1 MASEKLYRN
10 TLRQYTGFKNCGPLL
25 RTNSYIEHAWIG
37 TESWGFFL
45 EIPVAFRARKA
56 MPYFVQDQSF
66 NSFDND
72 AIKISVNDAK
82 YTHYELGTVLL
93 FNKF

>member
-1 MASEKLYRN
+1 MPSKVLFVAKKKR
-10 TLRQYTGFKNCGPLL
+10 RP
-25 RTNSYIEHAWIG
+25 R
-37 TESWGFFL
+37 
-45 EIPVAFRARKA
+45 PVRPSGHPFRARKA

-66 NSFDND
+66 INFDND
-72 AIKISVNDAK
+72 AIKISVKDAK

>member
-10 TLRQYTGFKNCGPLL
+10 TLRQYTGFKNCG
-25 RTNSYIEHAWIG
+25 YIEHAWIG

-66 NSFDND
+66 NNFDND
-72 AIKISVNDAK
+72 AIKISVKDAK
-82 YTHYELGTVLL
+82 YTYYELGTVLL